1 MNFLCIESSSL
12 LRIVYNGK
20 NLRDSAGEST
30 ECARISML
38 ETRNTD
44 AHKEEC
50 LRKVIAL
57 LARV

>member
-1 MNFLCIESSSL
+1 VKAPS
-12 LRIVYNGK
+12 VP
-20 NLRDSAGEST
+20 
-30 ECARISML
+30 ISMR

-57 LARV
+57 LAGL